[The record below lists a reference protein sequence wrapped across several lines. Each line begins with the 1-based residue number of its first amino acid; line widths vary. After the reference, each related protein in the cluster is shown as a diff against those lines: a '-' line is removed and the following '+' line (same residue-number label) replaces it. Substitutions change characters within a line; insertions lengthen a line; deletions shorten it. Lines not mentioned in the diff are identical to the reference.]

1 MIEQYRIEKE
11 TLAGIADKIRILSGT
26 EGTMTTAQMD
36 GKLGEANTEVDT
48 QADLIEQIVS
58 ALEGKAAGSG
68 TGGGSVTW
76 ESGALTVATN
86 GMYEPGVYEYKLSAE
101 NLRLNERTTV
111 LVYYS
116 STMAAVLK
124 RADVNS
130 SFVSYKCNSA
140 SQMNTFKIQNDVL
153 ICHGNLSTGSENAF
167 SFEAQ

>member
-1 MIEQYRIEKE
+1 MAEYLIQGE
-11 TLAGIADKIRILSGT
+11 TLTSMADKIRILSGA
-26 EGTMTTAQMD
+26 EGAMTTAQMD

-48 QADLIEQIVS
+48 QANLIEQIVS
-58 ALEGKAAGSG
+58 ALEYKAAGGS
-68 TGGGSVTW
+68 GGGSVTW